1 MENKTLM
8 EILDNLRELS
18 KTVGKEIH
26 EQVKQQKTCHI
37 TFDLF
42 DMVIKNRKQPNV

>member
-1 MENKTLM
+1 M

>member
-1 MENKTLM
+1 M
-8 EILDNLRELS
+8 EILDNLHELS